1 MLPPPSLDPGPAL
14 LPQSLPSNTN
24 VASLNQDVS
33 FPFAV
38 RPPATATAARL
49 PGGEKT
55 VTRKGLLLG
64 VFCLF
69 DGKLGM
75 SPTETHKKQ
84 SLEKGKEYECWVARK
99 SSQALRIKAG
109 L

>member
-1 MLPPPSLDPGPAL
+1 M
-14 LPQSLPSNTN
+14 
-24 VASLNQDVS
+24 
-33 FPFAV
+33 
-38 RPPATATAARL
+38 
-49 PGGEKT
+49 
-55 VTRKGLLLG
+55 TRKGLLLG

-75 SPTETHKKQ
+75 SPTETHKRQ